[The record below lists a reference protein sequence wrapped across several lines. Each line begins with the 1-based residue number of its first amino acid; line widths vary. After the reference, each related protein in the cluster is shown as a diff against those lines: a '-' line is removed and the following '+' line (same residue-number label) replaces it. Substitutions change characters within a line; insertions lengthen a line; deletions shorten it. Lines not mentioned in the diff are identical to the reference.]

1 MDQADS
7 DYYNVTVNFIMMRK
21 GSKAGHK
28 EQPNKV
34 QDLDLGSTSE
44 EEVAEV
50 KKADTPASKFDVN
63 SYI

>member
-34 QDLDLGSTSE
+34 QDLDLGSTAE

-50 KKADTPASKFDVN
+50 KKADTA
-63 SYI
+63 